1 MAGVLDSAPPYTVAI
16 LTPSSRQVRRLHA
29 RRSALLYQW
38 MSHAPRT
45 REREGRRVAVHARSD
60 QLAASD
66 GGPPGRPAINRA
78 ERRDAYGWHSGSSRS
93 AWRAERRRYRRRRAM
108 SLVYTC
114 HRGPTTS
121 IPFVDSPRHRRSW
134 WPPRKRPAP
143 PPPPTQSRSRRPAP
157 PQLPGRFSLSAPPP
171 FSKLPPSFPA
181 CPQLSRSHA
190 PGGRRHGGR
199 ARVHRHACHRARRCR
214 AERADPNHGHRS
226 RRC

>member
-1 MAGVLDSAPPYTVAI
+1 MRRHRSVSSSESTLAAVTLVAGVLDSAPPSTVAI

-29 RRSALLYQW
+29 RRRSALLHQW

-66 GGPPGRPAINRA
+66 GGPPGRPAMDRA

-114 HRGPTTS
+114 HRGPTT
-121 IPFVDSPRHRRSW
+121 RHPVRGFT
-134 WPPRKRPAP
+134 PAP
-143 PPPPTQSRSRRPAP
+143 ALMVATT
-157 PQLPGRFSLSAPPP
+157 
-171 FSKLPPSFPA
+171 
-181 CPQLSRSHA
+181 
-190 PGGRRHGGR
+190 
-199 ARVHRHACHRARRCR
+199 
-214 AERADPNHGHRS
+214 
-226 RRC
+226 

>member
-1 MAGVLDSAPPYTVAI
+1 MRRHRSVSSSESTLAAVTLVAGVLDSAPPSTVAI

-29 RRSALLYQW
+29 RRRSALLHQW

-66 GGPPGRPAINRA
+66 GGPPGRPAMDRA

-114 HRGPTTS
+114 HRGPTT
-121 IPFVDSPRHRRSW
+121 RHPVRGFT
-134 WPPRKRPAP
+134 PAP
-143 PPPPTQSRSRRPAP
+143 ALMVTTT
-157 PQLPGRFSLSAPPP
+157 
-171 FSKLPPSFPA
+171 
-181 CPQLSRSHA
+181 
-190 PGGRRHGGR
+190 
-199 ARVHRHACHRARRCR
+199 
-214 AERADPNHGHRS
+214 
-226 RRC
+226 

>member
-1 MAGVLDSAPPYTVAI
+1 MRRHRSVSSSESTLAAVTLVAGVLDSAPPSTVAI

-29 RRSALLYQW
+29 RRSALLHQW

-66 GGPPGRPAINRA
+66 GGPPGRPAMDRA

-114 HRGPTTS
+114 HRGPTT
-121 IPFVDSPRHRRSW
+121 RHPVRGFT
-134 WPPRKRPAP
+134 PAP
-143 PPPPTQSRSRRPAP
+143 ALMVTTT
-157 PQLPGRFSLSAPPP
+157 
-171 FSKLPPSFPA
+171 
-181 CPQLSRSHA
+181 
-190 PGGRRHGGR
+190 
-199 ARVHRHACHRARRCR
+199 
-214 AERADPNHGHRS
+214 
-226 RRC
+226 